1 MEPNMK
7 MLIEELMKQVRDK
20 IKRSCEEIVV
30 NFVAHSKAIQKRF
43 SELEAADQVQDDR
56 VSGLESVAAVFD
68 KSFKA

>member
-1 MEPNMK
+1 MK

-20 IKRSCEEIVV
+20 IKQSCEEIVV
-30 NFVAHSKAIQKRF
+30 NFVVHSKAIQKRV
-43 SELEAADQVQDDR
+43 SELEVADQVQDDR